1 MKGTETMVSSIGE
14 WFELIEPFALKDFVF
29 VLVLSSDIERKAEE
43 LPYQLEMADN
53 KEKLKEALTDLTVFR
68 QMYQESN
75 KQQLM
80 KYWRF
85 IGGYNIASQ
94 AYVKSL
100 KDYIRVN

>member
-1 MKGTETMVSSIGE
+1 MPHCWKSYVTAHILFS
-14 WFELIEPFALKDFVF
+14 
-29 VLVLSSDIERKAEE
+29 LSSDIERKAEE
-43 LPYQLEMADN
+43 LPYQLEMANN

-85 IGGYNIASQ
+85 IGGYNKASQ

-100 KDYIRVN
+100 KDYIMVNLAIKVLLTICMKRI

>member
-1 MKGTETMVSSIGE
+1 MVSSIGE